1 MSTRSILLILFVT
14 GNLSLQAQDT
24 NKMADSLELELKK
37 KLSPEQEVKVI
48 NKLFRVYVERDVN
61 RANQLSQR
69 AIDLVSLIKD
79 STDIATTHQ
88 QAAVSNSF
96 LSNYE
101 ESIRQNVKAVEIYKA
116 RKDSMRTAFIYNNIS
131 VAYTYL
137 GDYSSAVHYSLRAL
151 ELLENKDIKEQ
162 IVPVYVTLST
172 HYLYLSQYEKAL
184 TWARKAIVV
193 SYKVNDLRSLAFSHK
208 MLGEI
213 FTENQQPDSALYH
226 ARLSRGF
233 AKQQNN
239 EHVMI
244 GCMLIAGKSFYTK
257 KNYDS
262 AKYYLSEAIR
272 VSDKKRYSDILIP
285 AWITLAK
292 CDVAEGNLSRAI
304 ANAQSAYKGSVN
316 IRNRK
321 FKMESASLLA
331 DLYAGQNQLKE
342 AYRYQR
348 IASLTK
354 DTIMLNSMSGS
365 AQARVLDLDLERE
378 RKNKRTIMAT
388 LEEKE
393 KLVTYQRLAVSF
405 SVTALLCLI
414 LVIALVYKSNV
425 DKKRINEELTKK
437 NKKLEGLNEE
447 INGLINTLVHDLKSP
462 LNSMFGLFKLMEFDL
477 KGNKELEVLLQR
489 GYKVLEGGNT
499 LIRQLMQLRE
509 AEQVEFS
516 LTITKVKLSE
526 FFNELTAKFRE
537 EASQK
542 KIALIINA
550 SPGEIETDRSALT
563 RILDNLVSNALKFS
577 RPETQ
582 VIIEAAVINE
592 MLHVQVKDQGPGF
605 HPEDMQKVFGKF
617 QRLRAKPTGGESS
630 SGLGLS
636 IVKLLTEHLNGS
648 VQLHTEWKKGS
659 TFEVKIPAKQN
670 NR

>member
-1 MSTRSILLILFVT
+1 MGSVT
-14 GNLSLQAQDT
+14 LQAQDA
-24 NKMADSLELELKK
+24 NKVADSLELELKK
-37 KLSPEQEVKVI
+37 ELPPDQEVKII

-61 RANQLSQR
+61 RANTLSQR
-69 AIDLVSLIKD
+69 ALELVSLIKD

-88 QAAVSNSF
+88 HAAVSNSF

-101 ESIRQNVKAVEIYKA
+101 ESIRHNVKAGEIYKA
-116 RKDSMRTAFIYNNIS
+116 RKDSMRTAFIYNNIG

-137 GDYSSAVHYSLRAL
+137 GDYSSAVYYSLRAL
-151 ELLENKDIKEQ
+151 ELLEKKDIKEQ

-172 HYLYLSQYEKAL
+172 HYLYLSQYERAL

-193 SYKVNDLRSLAFSHK
+193 SYNVNDLRSLAFSHK

-213 FTENQQPDSALYH
+213 FTEQQQPDSALH
-226 ARLSRGF
+226 HVRLARGF

-257 KNYDS
+257 KKYDS
-262 AKYYLSEAIR
+262 ARHYLSQAIR

-292 CDVAEGNLSRAI
+292 CNIAQGELTPAI
-304 ANAQSAYKGSVN
+304 EHAQNAYRGSVN

-331 DLYAGQNQLKE
+331 DLYAGQNRLKE
-342 AYRYQR
+342 AYNYER

-354 DTIMLNSMSGS
+354 DTIMLNSLSGS
-365 AQARVLDLDLERE
+365 AQAQVLDLDLERE
-378 RKNKRTIMAT
+378 RKNKLTIMAT

-393 KLVTYQRLAVSF
+393 KLVTYQRLAVGF
-405 SVTALLCLI
+405 SVAALICLI
-414 LVIALVYKSNV
+414 LVIAVVYKTNV
-425 DKKRINEELTKK
+425 DRKLINEELTKK
-437 NKKLEGLNEE
+437 NKKLEGLNDE

-462 LNSMFGLFKLMEFDL
+462 LNSMFGLFKLIEFDL

-526 FFNELTAKFRE
+526 FFAELEAKFRE
-537 EASQK
+537 EARQK
-542 KIALIINA
+542 KITLIINA

-582 VIIEAAVINE
+582 VVIEASVTNE
-592 MLHVQVKDQGPGF
+592 MLQVQVKDQGPGF
-605 HPEDMQKVFGKF
+605 HPEDLQKVFGKF

-648 VQLHTEWKKGS
+648 VQLHTEWRKGS
-659 TFEVKIPAKQN
+659 TFEVKIPSKQN